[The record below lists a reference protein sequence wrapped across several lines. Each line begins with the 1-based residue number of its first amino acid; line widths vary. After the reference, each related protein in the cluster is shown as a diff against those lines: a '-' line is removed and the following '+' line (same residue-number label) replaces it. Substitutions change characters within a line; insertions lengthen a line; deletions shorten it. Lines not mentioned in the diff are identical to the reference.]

1 MNHRPFEDWLL
12 AEESL
17 SAEQKVDLQDH
28 LKTCTS
34 CLALAEV
41 NMALR
46 SKKTTIPAPG
56 FNMRFQSRLAARRS
70 AQRRRNFW
78 GIFVLA
84 VAAVGMLLWLAFPY
98 LKWVSLS
105 PMDVFIT
112 WITTLELVLTS
123 LLAYGRAGSVILRV
137 ASNFVPVYLWVAV
150 FTLTGLFG
158 LLWVVSIR
166 KFANLYEG
174 EKI

>member
-84 VAAVGMLLWLAFPY
+84 VAAVGMLIWRMAGL
-98 LKWVSLS
+98 VQLS
-105 PMDVFIT
+105 CA
-112 WITTLELVLTS
+112 WHRTLFQST
-123 LLAYGRAGSVILRV
+123 YGWRCL
-137 ASNFVPVYLWVAV
+137 P
-150 FTLTGLFG
+150 
-158 LLWVVSIR
+158 
-166 KFANLYEG
+166 
-174 EKI
+174 